1 MADSIDIAQQREA
14 ENLARCLANTIHRPV
29 GVSASFCETC
39 DAPIPE
45 ARRKALPGVMTCV
58 HCQTIEEM
66 KSAHFGKRQ

>member
-14 ENLARCLANTIHRPV
+14 ENLARCLANAIHRPV
-29 GVSASFCETC
+29 GVSASFCITC
-39 DAPIPE
+39 DIPIQQ

-58 HCQTIEEM
+58 HCQTIQEL